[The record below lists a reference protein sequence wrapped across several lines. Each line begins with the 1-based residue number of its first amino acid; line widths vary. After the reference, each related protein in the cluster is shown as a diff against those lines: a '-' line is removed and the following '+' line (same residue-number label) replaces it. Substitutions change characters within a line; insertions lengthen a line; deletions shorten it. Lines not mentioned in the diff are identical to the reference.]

1 MSRSP
6 DVTVCVRP
14 SALLTPALFLLLTDT
29 PILLAA
35 LLPAALL
42 HELAHYAVLHLC
54 GVRTARFT
62 LTGLG
67 ASLYVP
73 ELHRLSYGAE
83 LLSAAAGPLMN
94 LLLWVLLSLTGRE
107 ELTLFAG
114 AQMVLGVLN
123 LLTGPEQL
131 SIGKNRMKGYLKAM
145 TLNKLEI
152 NTDYIV
158 RCEDFS
164 VKAAKEATQRLL
176 NMKNMPDA
184 IFGINDDMAIGAIEA
199 IKEKGLKIPEEVAVL
214 VFSNS
219 KRSRN
224 MTPSVSTINQFP
236 EKIGETA
243 AELLFEQILDA
254 KHAQIREEVINSEL
268 IVRESSD
275 RSFMQ

>member
-42 HELAHYAVLHLC
+42 HELAHYTVLRLC
-54 GVRTARFT
+54 GVRAARFT

-123 LLTGPEQL
+123 LLPVRPMDGGRILWLATAYLTEPYTADRVAAAVGLAVSSALLALCLWLVLTTGSGLFLLLGALWLAYRSLPPEVFL
-131 SIGKNRMKGYLKAM
+131 PRRLAKPTKNR
-145 TLNKLEI
+145 
-152 NTDYIV
+152 
-158 RCEDFS
+158 
-164 VKAAKEATQRLL
+164 
-176 NMKNMPDA
+176 
-184 IFGINDDMAIGAIEA
+184 
-199 IKEKGLKIPEEVAVL
+199 
-214 VFSNS
+214 
-219 KRSRN
+219 
-224 MTPSVSTINQFP
+224 
-236 EKIGETA
+236 
-243 AELLFEQILDA
+243 
-254 KHAQIREEVINSEL
+254 
-268 IVRESSD
+268 
-275 RSFMQ
+275 

>member
-42 HELAHYAVLHLC
+42 HELAHYAVLRLC
-54 GVRTARFT
+54 GVRAARFT

-94 LLLWVLLSLTGRE
+94 LLLWVLLSLTGSE

-123 LLTGPEQL
+123 LLPVRPMDGGRILWLALAWLTEPYTAQRVL
-131 SIGKNRMKGYLKAM
+131 SAVSLAVSLALLLGGGWFIWRLGGSPFLLVGAVGLSGWHLRGIKLAKG
-145 TLNKLEI
+145 
-152 NTDYIV
+152 
-158 RCEDFS
+158 
-164 VKAAKEATQRLL
+164 
-176 NMKNMPDA
+176 
-184 IFGINDDMAIGAIEA
+184 G
-199 IKEKGLKIPEEVAVL
+199 
-214 VFSNS
+214 
-219 KRSRN
+219 
-224 MTPSVSTINQFP
+224 
-236 EKIGETA
+236 
-243 AELLFEQILDA
+243 
-254 KHAQIREEVINSEL
+254 
-268 IVRESSD
+268 
-275 RSFMQ
+275 

>member
-42 HELAHYAVLHLC
+42 HELAHYAVLRLC

-123 LLTGPEQL
+123 LLPVRPMDGGRILWLATAYLTEPYTADRVAAAVGLAASSALLALCLWLVLTTGSGLFLLLGALWLVYRSLPPEVFL
-131 SIGKNRMKGYLKAM
+131 PRRLAKPTKNR
-145 TLNKLEI
+145 
-152 NTDYIV
+152 
-158 RCEDFS
+158 
-164 VKAAKEATQRLL
+164 
-176 NMKNMPDA
+176 
-184 IFGINDDMAIGAIEA
+184 
-199 IKEKGLKIPEEVAVL
+199 
-214 VFSNS
+214 
-219 KRSRN
+219 
-224 MTPSVSTINQFP
+224 
-236 EKIGETA
+236 
-243 AELLFEQILDA
+243 
-254 KHAQIREEVINSEL
+254 
-268 IVRESSD
+268 
-275 RSFMQ
+275 

>member
-42 HELAHYAVLHLC
+42 HELAHYAVLYLC

-123 LLTGPEQL
+123 LLPVRPMDGGRILWLATAYLTEPYTADRVAAAVGLAASSALLALCLWLVLTPGSGLFLLLGALWLAYRSLPPEVFL
-131 SIGKNRMKGYLKAM
+131 PRRLAKPTKNR
-145 TLNKLEI
+145 
-152 NTDYIV
+152 
-158 RCEDFS
+158 
-164 VKAAKEATQRLL
+164 
-176 NMKNMPDA
+176 
-184 IFGINDDMAIGAIEA
+184 
-199 IKEKGLKIPEEVAVL
+199 
-214 VFSNS
+214 
-219 KRSRN
+219 
-224 MTPSVSTINQFP
+224 
-236 EKIGETA
+236 
-243 AELLFEQILDA
+243 
-254 KHAQIREEVINSEL
+254 
-268 IVRESSD
+268 
-275 RSFMQ
+275 

>member
-42 HELAHYAVLHLC
+42 HELAHYAVLRLC

-114 AQMVLGVLN
+114 VQMVLGVLN
-123 LLTGPEQL
+123 LLPVRPMDGGRILWLATAYLTEPYTADRVAAAVGLAVSSALLALCLWLVLTTGSGLFLLLGALWLAYRSLPPEVFL
-131 SIGKNRMKGYLKAM
+131 PRRLAKPTKNR
-145 TLNKLEI
+145 
-152 NTDYIV
+152 
-158 RCEDFS
+158 
-164 VKAAKEATQRLL
+164 
-176 NMKNMPDA
+176 
-184 IFGINDDMAIGAIEA
+184 
-199 IKEKGLKIPEEVAVL
+199 
-214 VFSNS
+214 
-219 KRSRN
+219 
-224 MTPSVSTINQFP
+224 
-236 EKIGETA
+236 
-243 AELLFEQILDA
+243 
-254 KHAQIREEVINSEL
+254 
-268 IVRESSD
+268 
-275 RSFMQ
+275 

>member
-42 HELAHYAVLHLC
+42 HELAHYAVLRLC
-54 GVRTARFT
+54 GVRAARFT

-73 ELHRLSYGAE
+73 ELDRLSYGAE

-107 ELTLFAG
+107 ALTLFAG

-123 LLTGPEQL
+123 LLPVRPMDGGRILWLATAYLTEPYTADRVAAAVGLAASSALLALCLWLVLTTGSGLFLLLGALWLAYRSLPPEVFL
-131 SIGKNRMKGYLKAM
+131 PRRLAKPTKNR
-145 TLNKLEI
+145 
-152 NTDYIV
+152 
-158 RCEDFS
+158 
-164 VKAAKEATQRLL
+164 
-176 NMKNMPDA
+176 
-184 IFGINDDMAIGAIEA
+184 
-199 IKEKGLKIPEEVAVL
+199 
-214 VFSNS
+214 
-219 KRSRN
+219 
-224 MTPSVSTINQFP
+224 
-236 EKIGETA
+236 
-243 AELLFEQILDA
+243 
-254 KHAQIREEVINSEL
+254 
-268 IVRESSD
+268 
-275 RSFMQ
+275 

>member
-42 HELAHYAVLHLC
+42 HELAHYAVPRLC
-54 GVRTARFT
+54 GVRAARFT

-123 LLTGPEQL
+123 LLPVRPMDGGRILWLATAYLTEPYTADRVAAAVGLAASSALLALCLWLVLTTGSGLFLLLGALWLAYRSLPPEVFL
-131 SIGKNRMKGYLKAM
+131 PRRLAKPTKNR
-145 TLNKLEI
+145 
-152 NTDYIV
+152 
-158 RCEDFS
+158 
-164 VKAAKEATQRLL
+164 
-176 NMKNMPDA
+176 
-184 IFGINDDMAIGAIEA
+184 
-199 IKEKGLKIPEEVAVL
+199 
-214 VFSNS
+214 
-219 KRSRN
+219 
-224 MTPSVSTINQFP
+224 
-236 EKIGETA
+236 
-243 AELLFEQILDA
+243 
-254 KHAQIREEVINSEL
+254 
-268 IVRESSD
+268 
-275 RSFMQ
+275 

>member
-29 PILLAA
+29 PALLAA

-42 HELAHYAVLHLC
+42 HELAHYAVLRLC

-123 LLTGPEQL
+123 LLPVRPMDGGRILWLATAYLTEPYTADRVAAAVGLAASSALLALCLWLVLTTGSGLFLLLGALWLVYRSLPPEVFL
-131 SIGKNRMKGYLKAM
+131 PRRLAKPTKNR
-145 TLNKLEI
+145 
-152 NTDYIV
+152 
-158 RCEDFS
+158 
-164 VKAAKEATQRLL
+164 
-176 NMKNMPDA
+176 
-184 IFGINDDMAIGAIEA
+184 
-199 IKEKGLKIPEEVAVL
+199 
-214 VFSNS
+214 
-219 KRSRN
+219 
-224 MTPSVSTINQFP
+224 
-236 EKIGETA
+236 
-243 AELLFEQILDA
+243 
-254 KHAQIREEVINSEL
+254 
-268 IVRESSD
+268 
-275 RSFMQ
+275 

>member
-14 SALLTPALFLLLTDT
+14 SALLTPALFLLLTDM

-42 HELAHYAVLHLC
+42 HELAHYAVLRLC
-54 GVRTARFT
+54 GVRAARFT

-107 ELTLFAG
+107 ALTLFAG

-123 LLTGPEQL
+123 LLPVRPMDGGRILWLATAYLTEPYTADRVAAAVGLAASSALLALCLWLVLTTGSGLFLLLGALWLAYRSLPPEVFL
-131 SIGKNRMKGYLKAM
+131 PRRLAKPTKNR
-145 TLNKLEI
+145 
-152 NTDYIV
+152 
-158 RCEDFS
+158 
-164 VKAAKEATQRLL
+164 
-176 NMKNMPDA
+176 
-184 IFGINDDMAIGAIEA
+184 
-199 IKEKGLKIPEEVAVL
+199 
-214 VFSNS
+214 
-219 KRSRN
+219 
-224 MTPSVSTINQFP
+224 
-236 EKIGETA
+236 
-243 AELLFEQILDA
+243 
-254 KHAQIREEVINSEL
+254 
-268 IVRESSD
+268 
-275 RSFMQ
+275 

>member
-14 SALLTPALFLLLTDT
+14 SALLTPALILLLTDT

-42 HELAHYAVLHLC
+42 HELAHYAVLRLC

-123 LLTGPEQL
+123 LLPVRPMDGGRILWLATAYLTEPYTADRVAAAVGLAASSALLALCLWLVLTTGSGLFLLLGALWLAYRSLPPEVFL
-131 SIGKNRMKGYLKAM
+131 PRRLAKPTKNR
-145 TLNKLEI
+145 
-152 NTDYIV
+152 
-158 RCEDFS
+158 
-164 VKAAKEATQRLL
+164 
-176 NMKNMPDA
+176 
-184 IFGINDDMAIGAIEA
+184 
-199 IKEKGLKIPEEVAVL
+199 
-214 VFSNS
+214 
-219 KRSRN
+219 
-224 MTPSVSTINQFP
+224 
-236 EKIGETA
+236 
-243 AELLFEQILDA
+243 
-254 KHAQIREEVINSEL
+254 
-268 IVRESSD
+268 
-275 RSFMQ
+275 

>member
-1 MSRSP
+1 MSRFS

-42 HELAHYAVLHLC
+42 HELAHYAVLRLC

-123 LLTGPEQL
+123 LLPVRPMDGGRILWLATAYLTEPYTADRVAAAVGLAASSALLALCLWLVLTTGSGLFLLLGALWLAYRSLPPEVFL
-131 SIGKNRMKGYLKAM
+131 PRRLAKPTKNR
-145 TLNKLEI
+145 
-152 NTDYIV
+152 
-158 RCEDFS
+158 
-164 VKAAKEATQRLL
+164 
-176 NMKNMPDA
+176 
-184 IFGINDDMAIGAIEA
+184 
-199 IKEKGLKIPEEVAVL
+199 
-214 VFSNS
+214 
-219 KRSRN
+219 
-224 MTPSVSTINQFP
+224 
-236 EKIGETA
+236 
-243 AELLFEQILDA
+243 
-254 KHAQIREEVINSEL
+254 
-268 IVRESSD
+268 
-275 RSFMQ
+275 

>member
-35 LLPAALL
+35 LLPAALH
-42 HELAHYAVLHLC
+42 HELAHYAVLRLC
-54 GVRTARFT
+54 GVRAARFT

-107 ELTLFAG
+107 ALTLFAG

-123 LLTGPEQL
+123 LLPVRPMDGGRILWLATAYLTEPYTADRVAAAVGLAASSALLALCLWLVLTTGSGLFLLLGALWLAYRSLPPEVFL
-131 SIGKNRMKGYLKAM
+131 PRRLAKPTKNR
-145 TLNKLEI
+145 
-152 NTDYIV
+152 
-158 RCEDFS
+158 
-164 VKAAKEATQRLL
+164 
-176 NMKNMPDA
+176 
-184 IFGINDDMAIGAIEA
+184 
-199 IKEKGLKIPEEVAVL
+199 
-214 VFSNS
+214 
-219 KRSRN
+219 
-224 MTPSVSTINQFP
+224 
-236 EKIGETA
+236 
-243 AELLFEQILDA
+243 
-254 KHAQIREEVINSEL
+254 
-268 IVRESSD
+268 
-275 RSFMQ
+275 

>member
-42 HELAHYAVLHLC
+42 HELAHYAVLRLC
-54 GVRTARFT
+54 GVRAARFT

-107 ELTLFAG
+107 ALTLFAG
-114 AQMVLGVLN
+114 AQMVLGGLN
-123 LLTGPEQL
+123 LLPVRPMDGGRILCLATAYLTEPYTADRVAAAVGLAASSALLALCLWLVLTTGSGLFLLLGALLLAYRSLPPEAFLPLRL
-131 SIGKNRMKGYLKAM
+131 SKP
-145 TLNKLEI
+145 T
-152 NTDYIV
+152 
-158 RCEDFS
+158 
-164 VKAAKEATQRLL
+164 
-176 NMKNMPDA
+176 
-184 IFGINDDMAIGAIEA
+184 
-199 IKEKGLKIPEEVAVL
+199 
-214 VFSNS
+214 
-219 KRSRN
+219 
-224 MTPSVSTINQFP
+224 
-236 EKIGETA
+236 
-243 AELLFEQILDA
+243 
-254 KHAQIREEVINSEL
+254 
-268 IVRESSD
+268 
-275 RSFMQ
+275 

>member
-14 SALLTPALFLLLTDT
+14 STLLTPALFLLLTDT

-42 HELAHYAVLHLC
+42 HELAHYAVLRLC

-123 LLTGPEQL
+123 LLPVRPMDGGRILWLATAYLTEPYTADRVAAAVGLAASSALLALCLWLVLTTGSGLFLLLGALWLAYRSLPPEVFL
-131 SIGKNRMKGYLKAM
+131 PRRLAKPTKNR
-145 TLNKLEI
+145 
-152 NTDYIV
+152 
-158 RCEDFS
+158 
-164 VKAAKEATQRLL
+164 
-176 NMKNMPDA
+176 
-184 IFGINDDMAIGAIEA
+184 
-199 IKEKGLKIPEEVAVL
+199 
-214 VFSNS
+214 
-219 KRSRN
+219 
-224 MTPSVSTINQFP
+224 
-236 EKIGETA
+236 
-243 AELLFEQILDA
+243 
-254 KHAQIREEVINSEL
+254 
-268 IVRESSD
+268 
-275 RSFMQ
+275 

>member
-42 HELAHYAVLHLC
+42 HELAHYAVLRLC

-123 LLTGPEQL
+123 LLPVRPMDGGRILWLATAYLTEPYTADRVAAAVGLAASSALLALCLWLVLTTGSGLFLLLGALWLAYRSLPPEVFL
-131 SIGKNRMKGYLKAM
+131 PRRL
-145 TLNKLEI
+145 
-152 NTDYIV
+152 
-158 RCEDFS
+158 
-164 VKAAKEATQRLL
+164 AKPT
-176 NMKNMPDA
+176 K
-184 IFGINDDMAIGAIEA
+184 
-199 IKEKGLKIPEEVAVL
+199 
-214 VFSNS
+214 
-219 KRSRN
+219 SR
-224 MTPSVSTINQFP
+224 
-236 EKIGETA
+236 
-243 AELLFEQILDA
+243 
-254 KHAQIREEVINSEL
+254 
-268 IVRESSD
+268 
-275 RSFMQ
+275 

>member
-42 HELAHYAVLHLC
+42 HELAHYAVLRLC
-54 GVRTARFT
+54 GARTARFT

-123 LLTGPEQL
+123 LLPVRPMDGGRILWLATAYLTEPYTADRVAAAVGLAASSALLALCLWLVLTTGSGLFLLLGALWLAYRSLPPEVFL
-131 SIGKNRMKGYLKAM
+131 PRRLAKPTKNR
-145 TLNKLEI
+145 
-152 NTDYIV
+152 
-158 RCEDFS
+158 
-164 VKAAKEATQRLL
+164 
-176 NMKNMPDA
+176 
-184 IFGINDDMAIGAIEA
+184 
-199 IKEKGLKIPEEVAVL
+199 
-214 VFSNS
+214 
-219 KRSRN
+219 
-224 MTPSVSTINQFP
+224 
-236 EKIGETA
+236 
-243 AELLFEQILDA
+243 
-254 KHAQIREEVINSEL
+254 
-268 IVRESSD
+268 
-275 RSFMQ
+275 

>member
-14 SALLTPALFLLLTDT
+14 SALLAPAFFLLLTDT
-29 PILLAA
+29 PVLLAA

-42 HELAHYAVLHLC
+42 HELAHYAVLRLC

-123 LLTGPEQL
+123 LLPVRPMDGGRILWLATAYLTEPYTADRVAAAVGLATSSALLALCLWLVLTTGSGLFLLLGALWLAYRSLPPEVFL
-131 SIGKNRMKGYLKAM
+131 PRRLAKPTKNR
-145 TLNKLEI
+145 
-152 NTDYIV
+152 
-158 RCEDFS
+158 
-164 VKAAKEATQRLL
+164 
-176 NMKNMPDA
+176 
-184 IFGINDDMAIGAIEA
+184 
-199 IKEKGLKIPEEVAVL
+199 
-214 VFSNS
+214 
-219 KRSRN
+219 
-224 MTPSVSTINQFP
+224 
-236 EKIGETA
+236 
-243 AELLFEQILDA
+243 
-254 KHAQIREEVINSEL
+254 
-268 IVRESSD
+268 
-275 RSFMQ
+275 

>member
-42 HELAHYAVLHLC
+42 HELAHYAVLRLC

-123 LLTGPEQL
+123 LLPVRPMDGGRILWLATAYLTEPYTADRVAAAVGLAASSALLVLCLWLVLTTGSGLFLLLGALWLAYRSSPPEVFL
-131 SIGKNRMKGYLKAM
+131 PRRLAKPTKNR
-145 TLNKLEI
+145 
-152 NTDYIV
+152 
-158 RCEDFS
+158 
-164 VKAAKEATQRLL
+164 
-176 NMKNMPDA
+176 
-184 IFGINDDMAIGAIEA
+184 
-199 IKEKGLKIPEEVAVL
+199 
-214 VFSNS
+214 
-219 KRSRN
+219 
-224 MTPSVSTINQFP
+224 
-236 EKIGETA
+236 
-243 AELLFEQILDA
+243 
-254 KHAQIREEVINSEL
+254 
-268 IVRESSD
+268 
-275 RSFMQ
+275 

>member
-29 PILLAA
+29 PILLAS

-42 HELAHYAVLHLC
+42 HELAHYAVLRLC
-54 GVRTARFT
+54 GVRAARFT

-123 LLTGPEQL
+123 LLPVRPMDGGRILWLATAYLTEPYTADRVAAAVGLAASSALLALCLWLVLTTGSGLFLLLGALWLAYRSLPPEVFL
-131 SIGKNRMKGYLKAM
+131 PRRLAKPTKNR
-145 TLNKLEI
+145 
-152 NTDYIV
+152 
-158 RCEDFS
+158 
-164 VKAAKEATQRLL
+164 
-176 NMKNMPDA
+176 
-184 IFGINDDMAIGAIEA
+184 
-199 IKEKGLKIPEEVAVL
+199 
-214 VFSNS
+214 
-219 KRSRN
+219 
-224 MTPSVSTINQFP
+224 
-236 EKIGETA
+236 
-243 AELLFEQILDA
+243 
-254 KHAQIREEVINSEL
+254 
-268 IVRESSD
+268 
-275 RSFMQ
+275 

>member
-42 HELAHYAVLHLC
+42 HELAHYAVLRLC
-54 GVRTARFT
+54 GVRAARFT

-107 ELTLFAG
+107 ALTLFAG

-123 LLTGPEQL
+123 LLPVRPMDGGRILWLATAYLTEPYTADRVAAAVGLAASSALLALCLWLVLTTGSGLFLLLGALWLAYRSLPPEL
-131 SIGKNRMKGYLKAM
+131 FLARRLAKPPKNR
-145 TLNKLEI
+145 
-152 NTDYIV
+152 
-158 RCEDFS
+158 
-164 VKAAKEATQRLL
+164 
-176 NMKNMPDA
+176 
-184 IFGINDDMAIGAIEA
+184 
-199 IKEKGLKIPEEVAVL
+199 
-214 VFSNS
+214 
-219 KRSRN
+219 
-224 MTPSVSTINQFP
+224 
-236 EKIGETA
+236 
-243 AELLFEQILDA
+243 
-254 KHAQIREEVINSEL
+254 
-268 IVRESSD
+268 
-275 RSFMQ
+275 

>member
-42 HELAHYAVLHLC
+42 HELAHYAVLRLC
-54 GVRTARFT
+54 GVRAARFT

-107 ELTLFAG
+107 ALTLFAG

-123 LLTGPEQL
+123 LLPVRPMDGGRILWLATAYLTEPYTADRGAAAVGLAASSALLALCLWLVLTTGSGLFLLLGALWLAYRSLPPEVFL
-131 SIGKNRMKGYLKAM
+131 PRRLAKPTKNR
-145 TLNKLEI
+145 
-152 NTDYIV
+152 
-158 RCEDFS
+158 
-164 VKAAKEATQRLL
+164 
-176 NMKNMPDA
+176 
-184 IFGINDDMAIGAIEA
+184 
-199 IKEKGLKIPEEVAVL
+199 
-214 VFSNS
+214 
-219 KRSRN
+219 
-224 MTPSVSTINQFP
+224 
-236 EKIGETA
+236 
-243 AELLFEQILDA
+243 
-254 KHAQIREEVINSEL
+254 
-268 IVRESSD
+268 
-275 RSFMQ
+275 

>member
-42 HELAHYAVLHLC
+42 HELAHYAVLRLC

-114 AQMVLGVLN
+114 VQMVLGVLN
-123 LLTGPEQL
+123 LLPVRPMDGGRILWLATAYLTEPYTADRVAAAVGLAVSSALLALCLWLVLTTGSGLFLLLGALWLAYRSLTPEVFL
-131 SIGKNRMKGYLKAM
+131 PRRLAKPTKNR
-145 TLNKLEI
+145 
-152 NTDYIV
+152 
-158 RCEDFS
+158 
-164 VKAAKEATQRLL
+164 
-176 NMKNMPDA
+176 
-184 IFGINDDMAIGAIEA
+184 
-199 IKEKGLKIPEEVAVL
+199 
-214 VFSNS
+214 
-219 KRSRN
+219 
-224 MTPSVSTINQFP
+224 
-236 EKIGETA
+236 
-243 AELLFEQILDA
+243 
-254 KHAQIREEVINSEL
+254 
-268 IVRESSD
+268 
-275 RSFMQ
+275 

>member
-42 HELAHYAVLHLC
+42 HELAHYAVLRLC

-67 ASLYVP
+67 ASLYVS

-123 LLTGPEQL
+123 LLPVRPMDGGRILWLATAYLTEPYTADRVAAAVGLAASSALLALCLWLVLTTGSGLFLLLGALWLAYRSLPPEVFL
-131 SIGKNRMKGYLKAM
+131 PRRL
-145 TLNKLEI
+145 
-152 NTDYIV
+152 
-158 RCEDFS
+158 
-164 VKAAKEATQRLL
+164 AKPT
-176 NMKNMPDA
+176 K
-184 IFGINDDMAIGAIEA
+184 
-199 IKEKGLKIPEEVAVL
+199 
-214 VFSNS
+214 
-219 KRSRN
+219 SR
-224 MTPSVSTINQFP
+224 
-236 EKIGETA
+236 
-243 AELLFEQILDA
+243 
-254 KHAQIREEVINSEL
+254 
-268 IVRESSD
+268 
-275 RSFMQ
+275 

>member
-29 PILLAA
+29 PVLLAA

-42 HELAHYAVLHLC
+42 HELAHYAVLRLC

-123 LLTGPEQL
+123 LLPVRPMDGGRILWLATAYLTEPYTADRVAAAVGLAASSALLALCLWLVLTTGSGLFLLLGALWLAYRSLPPEVFL
-131 SIGKNRMKGYLKAM
+131 PRRLAKPTKNG
-145 TLNKLEI
+145 
-152 NTDYIV
+152 
-158 RCEDFS
+158 
-164 VKAAKEATQRLL
+164 
-176 NMKNMPDA
+176 
-184 IFGINDDMAIGAIEA
+184 
-199 IKEKGLKIPEEVAVL
+199 
-214 VFSNS
+214 
-219 KRSRN
+219 
-224 MTPSVSTINQFP
+224 
-236 EKIGETA
+236 
-243 AELLFEQILDA
+243 
-254 KHAQIREEVINSEL
+254 
-268 IVRESSD
+268 
-275 RSFMQ
+275 

>member
-42 HELAHYAVLHLC
+42 HELAHYAVLRLC

-123 LLTGPEQL
+123 LLPVRPMDGGRILWLATAYLTEPYTADRVAAAVGLAASSALLALCLWLVLTTGSGMFLLLGALWLAYRSLPPEVFL
-131 SIGKNRMKGYLKAM
+131 PRRLAKPTKNR
-145 TLNKLEI
+145 
-152 NTDYIV
+152 
-158 RCEDFS
+158 
-164 VKAAKEATQRLL
+164 
-176 NMKNMPDA
+176 
-184 IFGINDDMAIGAIEA
+184 
-199 IKEKGLKIPEEVAVL
+199 
-214 VFSNS
+214 
-219 KRSRN
+219 
-224 MTPSVSTINQFP
+224 
-236 EKIGETA
+236 
-243 AELLFEQILDA
+243 
-254 KHAQIREEVINSEL
+254 
-268 IVRESSD
+268 
-275 RSFMQ
+275 

>member
-29 PILLAA
+29 PILLTA

-42 HELAHYAVLHLC
+42 HELAHYAVLRLC
-54 GVRTARFT
+54 GVRAARFT

-123 LLTGPEQL
+123 LLPVRPMDGGRILWLATAYLTEPYTADRVAAAVGLAASSALLALCLWLVLTTGSGLFLLLGALWLAYRSLPPEVFL
-131 SIGKNRMKGYLKAM
+131 PRRLAKPTKNR
-145 TLNKLEI
+145 
-152 NTDYIV
+152 
-158 RCEDFS
+158 
-164 VKAAKEATQRLL
+164 
-176 NMKNMPDA
+176 
-184 IFGINDDMAIGAIEA
+184 
-199 IKEKGLKIPEEVAVL
+199 
-214 VFSNS
+214 
-219 KRSRN
+219 
-224 MTPSVSTINQFP
+224 
-236 EKIGETA
+236 
-243 AELLFEQILDA
+243 
-254 KHAQIREEVINSEL
+254 
-268 IVRESSD
+268 
-275 RSFMQ
+275 

>member
-42 HELAHYAVLHLC
+42 HELAHYAVLRLC
-54 GVRTARFT
+54 GVRAARFT

-107 ELTLFAG
+107 ALTLFAG

-123 LLTGPEQL
+123 LLP
-131 SIGKNRMKGYLKAM
+131 
-145 TLNKLEI
+145 
-152 NTDYIV
+152 V
-158 RCEDFS
+158 RPM
-164 VKAAKEATQRLL
+164 AGHGI
-176 NMKNMPDA
+176 PDRA
-184 IFGINDDMAIGAIEA
+184 
-199 IKEKGLKIPEEVAVL
+199 LHRRP
-214 VFSNS
+214 
-219 KRSRN
+219 RSRRRRAGRI
-224 MTPSVSTINQFP
+224 V
-236 EKIGETA
+236 GA
-243 AELLFEQILDA
+243 AGAVPLAGADHRQRPVPPA
-254 KHAQIREEVINSEL
+254 GSAVAGVPQPAAG
-268 IVRESSD
+268 
-275 RSFMQ
+275 SFFVPPPCQTDKKQVK

>member
-42 HELAHYAVLHLC
+42 HELAHYAVLRLC
-54 GVRTARFT
+54 GVRAARFT

-73 ELHRLSYGAE
+73 KLHRLSYGAE

-123 LLTGPEQL
+123 LLPVRPMDGGRILWLATAYLTEPYTADRVAAAVGLAVSSALLALCLWLVLTTGSGLFLLLGALWLAYRSLPPEVFL
-131 SIGKNRMKGYLKAM
+131 PRRLAKPTKNR
-145 TLNKLEI
+145 
-152 NTDYIV
+152 
-158 RCEDFS
+158 
-164 VKAAKEATQRLL
+164 
-176 NMKNMPDA
+176 
-184 IFGINDDMAIGAIEA
+184 
-199 IKEKGLKIPEEVAVL
+199 
-214 VFSNS
+214 
-219 KRSRN
+219 
-224 MTPSVSTINQFP
+224 
-236 EKIGETA
+236 
-243 AELLFEQILDA
+243 
-254 KHAQIREEVINSEL
+254 
-268 IVRESSD
+268 
-275 RSFMQ
+275 

>member
-123 LLTGPEQL
+123 LLPVRPMDGGRILWLATAYLTEPYTADRVAAAVGLAASSALLALCLWLVLTTGSGLFLLLGALWLAYRSLPPEVFL
-131 SIGKNRMKGYLKAM
+131 PRRL
-145 TLNKLEI
+145 
-152 NTDYIV
+152 
-158 RCEDFS
+158 
-164 VKAAKEATQRLL
+164 AKPT
-176 NMKNMPDA
+176 K
-184 IFGINDDMAIGAIEA
+184 
-199 IKEKGLKIPEEVAVL
+199 
-214 VFSNS
+214 
-219 KRSRN
+219 SR
-224 MTPSVSTINQFP
+224 
-236 EKIGETA
+236 
-243 AELLFEQILDA
+243 
-254 KHAQIREEVINSEL
+254 
-268 IVRESSD
+268 
-275 RSFMQ
+275 

>member
-42 HELAHYAVLHLC
+42 HELAHYAVLRLC

-123 LLTGPEQL
+123 LLPVRPMDGGRILWLATAYLTEPYTADRVAAAVGLAASSALLALCLWLVLTTGSGLFLLLGALWLAYRSLPPEVFL
-131 SIGKNRMKGYLKAM
+131 V
-145 TLNKLEI
+145 
-152 NTDYIV
+152 D
-158 RCEDFS
+158 
-164 VKAAKEATQRLL
+164 VKKK
-176 NMKNMPDA
+176 MDK
-184 IFGINDDMAIGAIEA
+184 
-199 IKEKGLKIPEEVAVL
+199 
-214 VFSNS
+214 
-219 KRSRN
+219 
-224 MTPSVSTINQFP
+224 
-236 EKIGETA
+236 
-243 AELLFEQILDA
+243 
-254 KHAQIREEVINSEL
+254 
-268 IVRESSD
+268 
-275 RSFMQ
+275 

>member
-42 HELAHYAVLHLC
+42 HELSHYAVLRLC

-123 LLTGPEQL
+123 LLPVRPMDGGRILWLATAYLTEPYTADRVAAAVGLAASSALLTLCLWLVLTTGSGLFLLLGALWLAYRSLPPEVFL
-131 SIGKNRMKGYLKAM
+131 PRRLAKPTKNR
-145 TLNKLEI
+145 
-152 NTDYIV
+152 
-158 RCEDFS
+158 
-164 VKAAKEATQRLL
+164 
-176 NMKNMPDA
+176 
-184 IFGINDDMAIGAIEA
+184 
-199 IKEKGLKIPEEVAVL
+199 
-214 VFSNS
+214 
-219 KRSRN
+219 
-224 MTPSVSTINQFP
+224 
-236 EKIGETA
+236 
-243 AELLFEQILDA
+243 
-254 KHAQIREEVINSEL
+254 
-268 IVRESSD
+268 
-275 RSFMQ
+275 

>member
-29 PILLAA
+29 PVLLAA

-42 HELAHYAVLHLC
+42 HELAHYVVLRLC

-123 LLTGPEQL
+123 LLPVRPMDGGRILWLATAYLTEPYTADRVAAAVGLAASSALLALCLWLVLTTGSGLFLLLGALWLAYRSLPPEVFFAPPPCQ
-131 SIGKNRMKGYLKAM
+131 
-145 TLNKLEI
+145 
-152 NTDYIV
+152 TDKKQ
-158 RCEDFS
+158 
-164 VKAAKEATQRLL
+164 VK
-176 NMKNMPDA
+176 
-184 IFGINDDMAIGAIEA
+184 
-199 IKEKGLKIPEEVAVL
+199 
-214 VFSNS
+214 
-219 KRSRN
+219 
-224 MTPSVSTINQFP
+224 
-236 EKIGETA
+236 
-243 AELLFEQILDA
+243 
-254 KHAQIREEVINSEL
+254 
-268 IVRESSD
+268 
-275 RSFMQ
+275 

>member
-42 HELAHYAVLHLC
+42 HELAHYAVLRLC
-54 GVRTARFT
+54 GVRAARFT

-123 LLTGPEQL
+123 LLPVRPMDGGRILWLATAYLTESYTVDRVAAAVGLAASSALLALCLWLVLTTGSGLFLLLGALWLAYRSLPPEVFL
-131 SIGKNRMKGYLKAM
+131 PRRLAKPTKNR
-145 TLNKLEI
+145 
-152 NTDYIV
+152 
-158 RCEDFS
+158 
-164 VKAAKEATQRLL
+164 
-176 NMKNMPDA
+176 
-184 IFGINDDMAIGAIEA
+184 
-199 IKEKGLKIPEEVAVL
+199 
-214 VFSNS
+214 
-219 KRSRN
+219 
-224 MTPSVSTINQFP
+224 
-236 EKIGETA
+236 
-243 AELLFEQILDA
+243 
-254 KHAQIREEVINSEL
+254 
-268 IVRESSD
+268 
-275 RSFMQ
+275 